1 MEQEPEVSHEEQ
13 QAHSRQ
19 EMKREVVEFVKM
31 IVWFL
36 LLFFIVKTYVVE
48 PFEVQGPSM
57 VPTLKDRERILVLK
71 LPHILSQ
78 LPLFHRMQP
87 ITAGDIVI
95 FDSPVESNKRYVKRV
110 IASGPAEAGNTVSA
124 EDGQIPKEDVTLQ
137 VDRGSVFVNNQ
148 RVTESYLPEGIDFT
162 DSVPETHLGPGD
174 YFVMGDNRRISKD
187 SRSFGAINND
197 RIIGQ
202 ALLCFWP
209 PSSIRLIH

>member
-1 MEQEPEVSHEEQ
+1 MAQEPEVAQDDQ

-78 LPLFHRMQP
+78 LPLFHQMQP
-87 ITAGDIVI
+87 ISAGDVVI

-110 IASGPAEAGNTVSA
+110 IARGPAETGNTVSA
-124 EDGQIPKEDVTLQ
+124 EDGQAPKEEVTLQ
-137 VDRGSVFVNNQ
+137 VDRGSIFVDNQ
-148 RVTESYLPEGIDFT
+148 RISESYLPEDVRFN

-174 YFVMGDNRRISKD
+174 YFVMGDNRSISKD

-209 PSSIRLIH
+209 PSSIRFIH